1 MMKNK
6 KTVYKYFSIPAWR
19 KEEEYLSKMHEK
31 GWKFT
36 GANVPGLYHFERCE
50 PQPVTYR
57 LDYNKEGRR
66 YRGEYVQMFKDCGW
80 EYVCD
85 FVGFSYFRKEGSV
98 GEARE
103 EIFCDETSMLDM
115 MKRVFRGRIIP
126 LILVFL
132 FSVLPQMFIQSVGY
146 SYRADAAGKVLSYVA
161 LGLAVV
167 YLVLFAHTAVQF
179 YKYEKSVSG
188 ESAGLRRKYA
198 GLIALIV
205 LILAGTGVSFWAI
218 NRSVYEVRETTD
230 GYVVTADRL
239 TSTVTKEYDLQ
250 KGDFVVFHID
260 CKYGQFHL
268 SIAEENKKDDPCFFG
283 DYHATTVGSFEIGEA
298 GHYLVEVSGDHAEGQ
313 VEYTI
318 RHFSPN

>member
-1 MMKNK
+1 MKNK
-6 KTVYKYFSIPAWR
+6 KTVYKYFTIPAWR
-19 KEEEYLSKMHEK
+19 KEEEYLSQMHEK

-36 GANVPGLYHFERCE
+36 GANLPGLYHFEKCE

-66 YRGEYVQMFKDCGW
+66 YRGEYVQMFRDCGW

-103 EIFCDETSMLDM
+103 EIFCDETSRLEM

-132 FSVLPQMFIQSVGY
+132 FSVLPQMFMQLANYGKY
-146 SYRADAAGKVLSYVA
+146 GDAAAEVLSYVF

-179 YKYEKSVSG
+179 YKYEKNVSG

-239 TSTVTKEYDLQ
+239 KSTVTKEYDLK
-250 KGDFVVFHID
+250 KGDFVDYHID
-260 CKYGQFHL
+260 YKHGRFHL
-268 SIAEENKKDDPCFFG
+268 SIAEENKKDNPWFFG
-283 DYHATTVGSFEIGEA
+283 DFYKTGDGSVGITEA

-318 RHFSPN
+318 RYFSPN